1 MPPQKVT
8 TTLAKKLG
16 AKLATA
22 HQENVGKDYKGS
34 AGGDLPEGIT
44 NGIAKLTSA
53 KFGIFEQGDN
63 KGQFYFMASG
73 IVVDVPQDDLKWAIG
88 LRTQWGPEP
97 ICDTVSKAGAQFNK
111 TTAEHLEKVYNLW
124 RGLGVNPD
132 EIDAGEDGALEAT
145 AEAMQNAGIYFK
157 FRTWKGKETP
167 QFPNPRVQHDW
178 GRACEYSPPE
188 DAGGVQDETPPA
200 PAPVAKPAPKV
211 ATPAAKLAAPAKGP
225 AAKAKPAP
233 APEPEPAAEYTDTA
247 DIDSLLAA
255 ANDDSDE
262 TAQVNAQQA
271 LKDQAMSLGHDEATC
286 DACPT
291 WEALVALIKGED
303 APTAEAFAV
312 GEHYYYCPPDPKTK
326 KPGKKVQ
333 CEVIAVDADAGTVDL
348 QNGTNPKIKYKGV
361 ATDKL
366 EGA

>member
-1 MPPQKVT
+1 MAVQKVT

-22 HQENVGKDYKGS
+22 HQENIGKEYKGS

-111 TTAEHLEKVYNLW
+111 STAEHLEKVYNLW

-132 EIDAGEDGALEAT
+132 EIDAGTDGALEAT

-178 GRACEYSPPE
+178 GRACEHSPPE
-188 DAGGVQDETPPA
+188 DAGGVQDETPSA
-200 PAPVAKPAPKV
+200 PPAKPATKP
-211 ATPAAKLAAPAKGP
+211 AIPAAKPAAAPAKAP
-225 AAKAKPAP
+225 AKKPAP
-233 APEPEPAAEYTDTA
+233 AP
-247 DIDSLLAA
+247 
-255 ANDDSDE
+255 
-262 TAQVNAQQA
+262 
-271 LKDQAMSLGHDEATC
+271 
-286 DACPT
+286 
-291 WEALVALIKGED
+291 
-303 APTAEAFAV
+303 
-312 GEHYYYCPPDPKTK
+312 
-326 KPGKKVQ
+326 
-333 CEVIAVDADAGTVDL
+333 
-348 QNGTNPKIKYKGV
+348 
-361 ATDKL
+361 
-366 EGA
+366 